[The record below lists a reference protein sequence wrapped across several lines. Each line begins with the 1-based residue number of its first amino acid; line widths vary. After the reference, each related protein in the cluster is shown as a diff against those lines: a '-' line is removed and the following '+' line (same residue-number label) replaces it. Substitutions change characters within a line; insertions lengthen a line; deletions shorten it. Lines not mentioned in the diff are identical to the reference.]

1 MKELINIISE
11 LKAPKDQ
18 FNAAGKYRYRTQEGI
33 LEAVK
38 PLLKKYECLLFLSD
52 EIKELQVPYVYHE
65 ERNSGNGSYTI
76 DYNGSRVYIES
87 TVTIVNSAGESIS
100 VKGIAREDVAKYGMA
115 PSQLTGAAS
124 SYARKYA
131 LNGLFCIDDTKDDDE
146 TNTHGKEH
154 PVQQPTPTPQ
164 PSPTATYQMAISALN
179 ACTTAAETIQV
190 CKTWENRV
198 GDQVDAFK
206 NECRAM
212 YNKLSKAS

>member
-65 ERNSGNGSYTI
+65 ERNSGNGRYTI

-87 TVTIVNSAGESIS
+87 TATIVNSAGESIS

-164 PSPTATYQMAISALN
+164 PSPTATYQMAINALN

-190 CKTWENRV
+190 CKTWETRV

>member
-1 MKELINIISE
+1 MKELINIIAE
-11 LKAPKDQ
+11 LKAPKGQ
-18 FNAAGKYRYRTQEGI
+18 YNSFGKYRYRSCEDI

-38 PLLKKYECLLFLSD
+38 PLCAKNNVLLTITDDIVLIGDRF
-52 EIKELQVPYVYHE
+52 YVKA
-65 ERNSGNGSYTI
+65 TA
-76 DYNGSRVYIES
+76 
-87 TVTIVNSAGESIS
+87 TVTNLEGASVSASAL
-100 VKGIAREDVAKYGMA
+100 AREEDTKKGMDG
-115 PSQLTGAAS
+115 SQVTGASS

-131 LNGLFCIDDTKDDDE
+131 LNGLFCIDDTKDADA
-146 TNTHGKEH
+146 TNTHGKEQQI
-154 PVQQPTPTPQ
+154 QQPTPTPQ
-164 PSPTATYQMAISALN
+164 PSPTATYQMAISALK

>member
-65 ERNSGNGSYTI
+65 ERNSGNGRYTI

-87 TVTIVNSAGESIS
+87 TATIVNSAGESIS

>member
-65 ERNSGNGSYTI
+65 ERNSGNGHYTI

-87 TVTIVNSAGESIS
+87 TATIVNSAGESIS

-164 PSPTATYQMAISALN
+164 PTPTAIYQWAISALK

-190 CKTWENRV
+190 CKTWETRV

-212 YNKLSKAS
+212 YNKLSTAS